1 MLSSPFMKDSL
12 SDGVLKWPPLI
23 RGTLI
28 NRYKRFMA
36 DVRLRNGHVVIAH
49 CPNSGS
55 MAACCEPG
63 RPVFISRHNTPGRR
77 LKYTWEMIEMPGSL
91 VGVNTSVPN
100 WLARATI
107 MAGKVPELEGFDAVR
122 TEVRYGENS
131 RVDLLLEKG
140 DKRCFVEVK
149 NCTLVEDR
157 TAYFPDAVTER
168 GLKHLV
174 ELQKEV
180 KQGNRAAMF
189 YIIQRMDA
197 EVFRPADHI
206 DPAYGKELRKAV
218 KNGVEIV
225 AYDVAIDLHTICSQ
239 PPAPMPALI
248 RLSRRDRG
256 DRKGRDIGV

>member
-1 MLSSPFMKDSL
+1 VLSSLFMKDSL
-12 SDGVLKWPPLI
+12 SDGAIKWPPLI

-36 DVRLRNGHVVIAH
+36 DVRLRNGHVVTAH

-63 RPVFISRHNTPGRR
+63 RPVFLSRHNTPSRR

-100 WLARATI
+100 RLARAAI
-107 MAGKVPELEGFDAVR
+107 LAGEVAELEGFDTVQ
-122 TEVRYGENS
+122 TEVRYGQNS
-131 RVDLLLEKG
+131 RVDLLLETG

-149 NCTLVEDR
+149 NCTLVEDQA
-157 TAYFPDAVTER
+157 AYFPDAVTER

-174 ELQKEV
+174 ELQGEV

-189 YIIQRMDA
+189 YVIQRMDA
-197 EVFRPADHI
+197 EVFSPADHI
-206 DPAYGKELRKAV
+206 DPAYGRELRKAF

-225 AYDVAIDLHTICSQ
+225 AYDVAIDLDT
-239 PPAPMPALI
+239 I
-248 RLSRRDRG
+248 RLNRPLPCRL
-256 DRKGRDIGV
+256 

>member
-1 MLSSPFMKDSL
+1 MKDSL

-36 DVRLRNGHVVIAH
+36 DVRLRNGHIVTAH

-63 RPVFISRHNTPGRR
+63 RPVFVSSHNSPSRR

-91 VGVNTSVPN
+91 VGVNTSAPN
-100 WLARATI
+100 WLARAAI
-107 MAGKVPELEGFDAVR
+107 LAGKVPELEGFDTVR

-157 TAYFPDAVTER
+157 AAYFPDAVTER

-180 KQGNRAAMF
+180 KRGNRAAMF
-189 YIIQRMDA
+189 YVIQRMDA
-197 EVFRPADHI
+197 EGFSPADHI
-206 DPAYGKELRKAV
+206 HPAYGRELRKALN
-218 KNGVEIV
+218 NGVEIV
-225 AYDVAIDLHTICSQ
+225 AYDVAIDLDS
-239 PPAPMPALI
+239 I
-248 RLSRRDRG
+248 RLNRPLPCRL
-256 DRKGRDIGV
+256 